1 MHKIEWG
8 NLSIFADAPY
18 AGARIETL
26 NGTDNMDKG
35 VGDAPYAGARI
46 ETVIMFDPALA
57 VMMPLMR
64 GRELKLKICKKW

>member
-1 MHKIEWG
+1 
-8 NLSIFADAPY
+8 
-18 AGARIETL
+18 
-26 NGTDNMDKG
+26 MDKG

-64 GRELKLKICKKW
+64 GRELKLKICKKWKFPKI